1 MPLPTVDPAPSLDA
15 MRARFRAF
23 GLRERSAGTS
33 FFYLMPDAGARI
45 LLVLQPFGAG
55 AQIYLYPEALRR
67 RAGAVQWFYDW
78 LETEG
83 FGMGSKLGPSISLP
97 VDQPA
102 RMDVFWAG
110 FEQMFTDAERVSA

>member
-1 MPLPTVDPAPSLDA
+1 
-15 MRARFRAF
+15 
-23 GLRERSAGTS
+23 
-33 FFYLMPDAGARI
+33 MPDAGARI

-67 RAGAVQWFYDW
+67 RAGAVQWFYAR
-78 LETEG
+78 LEAEG